1 MGGNFSFVF
10 GRQQSLRLYS
20 LSNIRTNLSTYQAD
34 TDVDSTNFIT
44 AFDAIL
50 NAGPVLLNTAAKRR
64 RAGYKFILETRRSSD
79 Q

>member
-10 GRQQSLRLYS
+10 GRQQSLWLYS

-34 TDVDSTNFIT
+34 TDVYLTNFVT
-44 AFDAIL
+44 VFDAIF
-50 NAGPVLLNTAAKRR
+50 NASPALLNTAAKRR
-64 RAGYKFILETRRSSD
+64 RTGYKFILETHRSSD